1 MRIITIQSVEVFRLL
16 KRNEIYLASLPKNS
30 NLTRPYRLMMEQYH
44 YIHSPIFGCVVGR
57 LSNFGGANIKNSVIL
72 ELEVPDEC
80 VNLQSYV
87 EWNSLINYME
97 NLSIWTEN
105 YSILDFATM
114 VLSGIDTIYDNTV
127 IQATIPRI
135 EPKWLVNKYTIT
147 KKFLNLHYGVSNRL
161 IKENYT

>member
-16 KRNEIYLASLPKNS
+16 KRNEIYLASLSKNS
-30 NLTRPYRLMMEQYH
+30 NLPYKLMMEQYH
-44 YIHSPIFGCVVGR
+44 YIHSPIFGCVAGR

-72 ELEVPDEC
+72 ELEVPDEY

-87 EWNSLINYME
+87 EWNNLIKYME
-97 NLSIWTEN
+97 DLNTWTEN
-105 YSILDFATM
+105 YSIFDFATM

-135 EPKWLVNKYTIT
+135 EPKWLVNKHTIT
-147 KKFLNLHYGVSNRL
+147 KKFLNLHYEVSNRL